1 MNLNLRKQIRKIIFE
16 TLQRRKKI
24 LILVHPE
31 CLVETNSNIFPEYV
45 DRIKN
50 ETLNFD
56 RVFSYY
62 YLPSNFLNNLIER
75 KEESVRIA
83 FEEMKKILTI
93 GNATFERDYDM
104 LETALKNEISEYLI
118 LNEGVDVYI
127 SGGNQD
133 LCLREACGNFLTIL
147 KDEILEF
154 NHSAKVYKPLV
165 YHRRRRKGDEVIPGG
180 LGTIYP
186 SKKYIDF
193 DLDSV
198 ENEGAWFEGDLDFFK
213 KF

>member
-1 MNLNLRKQIRKIIFE
+1 MNLNLRKQIRKIILE

-31 CLVETNSNIFPEYV
+31 CLIETNSNVFPEYV

-62 YLPSNFLNNLIER
+62 YLPPNFLNDLIEVR
-75 KEESVRIA
+75 GESSRIA
-83 FEEMKKILTI
+83 FEEMKKILTT

-118 LNEGVDVYI
+118 
-127 SGGNQD
+127 
-133 LCLREACGNFLTIL
+133 
-147 KDEILEF
+147 
-154 NHSAKVYKPLV
+154 
-165 YHRRRRKGDEVIPGG
+165 
-180 LGTIYP
+180 
-186 SKKYIDF
+186 
-193 DLDSV
+193 
-198 ENEGAWFEGDLDFFK
+198 
-213 KF
+213 

>member
-1 MNLNLRKQIRKIIFE
+1 MNLNLRKQIRKIILE

-31 CLVETNSNIFPEYV
+31 CLIETNSNVFPEYV

-62 YLPSNFLNNLIER
+62 YLPPNFLNDLIEVR
-75 KEESVRIA
+75 GESSRIA
-83 FEEMKKILTI
+83 FEEMKKILTT

-133 LCLREACGNFLTIL
+133 LCLRKACGNFLTIL

-165 YHRRRRKGDEVIPGG
+165 YYRNRYKGDEVIPGG
-180 LGTIYP
+180 LGTVYP
-186 SKKYIDF
+186 SKRYIDF
-193 DLDSV
+193 DLDNV
-198 ENEGAWFEGDLDFFK
+198 ENSDAWFEGDLDFLK